1 MAGGKHILG
10 KAKRHIFGT
19 AKVGEKGQ
27 IVIPKDARQIFGVQ
41 VENDPWNAPW
51 LSETLASC
59 VELMAYRQREGDA
72 AYEKRFYDE
81 IEIATRLTRPHGVV
95 IGAST
100 EHFGGDGE
108 MTQVLRDAGAANL
121 MGIEQAV
128 GQEAFIRALQTYI
141 VENAGGIGSLEALE
155 SALERETGS
164 DWSGYLADMLA
175 S

>member
-1 MAGGKHILG
+1 M
-10 KAKRHIFGT
+10 
-19 AKVGEKGQ
+19 
-27 IVIPKDARQIFGVQ
+27 
-41 VENDPWNAPW
+41 
-51 LSETLASC
+51 
-59 VELMAYRQREGDA
+59 
-72 AYEKRFYDE
+72 
-81 IEIATRLTRPHGVV
+81 V

-108 MTQVLRDAGAANL
+108 MTQVLRDAGAAGL

-141 VENAGGIGSLEALE
+141 EQNAGGVGSLEALE
-155 SALERETGS
+155 KAMKEAAGS

>member
-59 VELMAYRQREGDA
+59 PMFPQPVFSAGRTTAENR
-72 AYEKRFYDE
+72 
-81 IEIATRLTRPHGVV
+81 TRP
-95 IGAST
+95 AS
-100 EHFGGDGE
+100 
-108 MTQVLRDAGAANL
+108 VLKARRAQ
-121 MGIEQAV
+121 QAKTRSR
-128 GQEAFIRALQTYI
+128 F
-141 VENAGGIGSLEALE
+141 
-155 SALERETGS
+155 
-164 DWSGYLADMLA
+164 M
-175 S
+175 